1 MKLVLFATVVT
12 WLAVVPRPGTRVVML
27 GTGSPN
33 NDPDRSGPSVAIVVG
48 NDAYLVDA
56 GPGVVRRAALAE
68 RTDSLPAL
76 DVRHLRRVFLT
87 HLHSDHTTGLPDL
100 MLTPWVLERPGPLD
114 VYGPP
119 GTARMVDLLTQAY
132 SEDIELRL
140 HGGEPRNKS
149 TPVAVA
155 HDTKPGV
162 VYRDSN
168 VTVTAFEV
176 AHGNWEHAYGYVFQ
190 TRDRKI
196 VVSGD
201 TRPSDAVV
209 HACNGCD
216 VLVHE
221 VYSAE
226 QFTARSPEW
235 KAYHSRYH
243 TSTYELGD
251 VAARAKPKLLVLY
264 HQLFWGD
271 DDVGL
276 VRQVKARF
284 AGVVVSAKDLGVY

>member
-1 MKLVLFATVVT
+1 MKLVVFATVLA
-12 WLAVVPRPGTRVVML
+12 WLAIGPRAGTRVVML
-27 GTGSPN
+27 GTGTPN
-33 NDPDRSGPSVAIVVG
+33 NDPDRSGPSVAIVV
-48 NDAYLVDA
+48 DTDVYIVDA
-56 GPGVVRRAALAE
+56 GPGVVRRAAMAE
-68 RTDSLPAL
+68 RNDSLSAL
-76 DVRHLRRVFLT
+76 DVRHLNRVFLT

-100 MLTPWVLERPGPLD
+100 MLSPWVLERPDPLE
-114 VYGPP
+114 VFGPP

-132 SEDIELRL
+132 SEDIEIRL
-140 HGGEPRNKS
+140 HGGEPKNKS

-155 HDTKPGV
+155 HDSKPGV
-162 VYRDSN
+162 VYRDGN

-176 AHGNWEHAYGYVFQ
+176 AHGNWGHAFGYVFQ

-196 VVSGD
+196 VISCD
-201 TRPSDAVV
+201 TRPSNAVV
-209 HACNGCD
+209 DACSGCD

-226 QFTARSPEW
+226 RFTARSAEW

-251 VAARAKPKLLVLY
+251 VAARARPKLLLLY

-271 DDVGL
+271 DDAGL
-276 VRQVKARF
+276 VRQVKTRF
-284 AGVVVSAKDLGVY
+284 GGIVVSAKDLGVY